1 MAGPS
6 LKRLRSAGGRPYAR
20 KCAARPCRANPNWF
34 KRRAVIAKSKKNGN
48 GDDELEKPKRGA
60 RGLWNGAISFS
71 LIHIPVSLHTA
82 ARAHQLDLNL
92 LDKRDFAPVGYQRYN
107 KSTGKVV
114 EWNDVVKGYEYEKG
128 EYVVLTDE
136 DFRRANVEASRT
148 IDIQTFVDRDAIAP
162 YYFDTPYFLVPD
174 KNGERVYSLLRE
186 ALEQSKKLAVAT
198 FVLRSRQHVAALM
211 PVDKIIVLNTLRY
224 QEEIQPHPDVAAA
237 VAKKAE
243 CSRRPRAHDGAQARR
258 GDEREVEAGSLL
270 GHLSR
275 RSHEAHRAE
284 GEGRPDPHADR
295 AGGRRAE
302 SAPTGGGKVVDLMSL
317 LEKSLAQKGGGSAR
331 RLPREPR
338 KRKHSAARRR
348 TANSRRRAPR
358 LIHGRRGTSQQGQHA
373 PQAIRR
379 QARLQENR

>member
-1 MAGPS
+1 M
-6 LKRLRSAGGRPYAR
+6 
-20 KCAARPCRANPNWF
+20 
-34 KRRAVIAKSKKNGN
+34 
-48 GDDELEKPKRGA
+48 
-60 RGLWNGAISFS
+60 
-71 LIHIPVSLHTA
+71 SLHTA
-82 ARAHQLDLNL
+82 ARAHELDLNL

-148 IDIQTFVDRDAIAP
+148 IDIQTFVARDAIAP

-186 ALEQSKKLAVAT
+186 ALEQSQKLAVAT

-237 VAKKAE
+237 VAKKA
-243 CSRRPRAHDGAQARR
+243 S
-258 GDEREVEAGSLL
+258 AGSGKELQMAL
-270 GHLSR
+270 KLVDEMSEPWKPQAFTDTYRDDLMKRIEQKVKAGQTHTLTEP
-275 RSHEAHRAE
+275 EAEVTART
-284 GEGRPDPHADR
+284 
-295 AGGRRAE
+295 
-302 SAPTGGGKVVDLMSL
+302 TGGGKVVDLMSL
-317 LEKSLAQKGGGSAR
+317 LQRSLDQKSSGGGNADTAAR
-331 RLPREPR
+331 AS

-348 TANSRRRAPR
+348 STNARAARRA
-358 LIHGRRGTSQQGQHA
+358 
-373 PQAIRR
+373 
-379 QARLQENR
+379 

>member
-1 MAGPS
+1 MKSRSKSAGPEDS
-6 LKRLRSAGGRPYAR
+6 E
-20 KCAARPCRANPNWF
+20 
-34 KRRAVIAKSKKNGN
+34 KKG
-48 GDDELEKPKRGA
+48 RGA

-82 ARAHQLDLNL
+82 ARAHELDLNL

-107 KSTGKVV
+107 KATGKVV

-162 YYFDTPYFLVPD
+162 YYFDTPYFLMPD

-224 QEEIQPHPDVAAA
+224 QAEIQPHPDVAAA
-237 VAKKAE
+237 AARKV
-243 CSRRPRAHDGAQARR
+243 DGASSRELTMALKLVEEMSEKWKPDVFTDTYRDDLLKRIQQKVNA
-258 GDEREVEAGSLL
+258 GQTHALTEPEEEETER
-270 GHLSR
+270 
-275 RSHEAHRAE
+275 
-284 GEGRPDPHADR
+284 
-295 AGGRRAE
+295 
-302 SAPTGGGKVVDLMSL
+302 PTGGGKVVDLMSL
-317 LEKSLAQKGGGSAR
+317 LEKSLARKGGDSDGAAR
-331 RLPREPR
+331 AT

-348 TANSRRRAPR
+348 TARPRTARRA
-358 LIHGRRGTSQQGQHA
+358 
-373 PQAIRR
+373 
-379 QARLQENR
+379 